1 MNDGSTGAR
10 VADLTDVARLEE
22 IVDRAALSDL
32 CRSFFDLF
40 GLSVRVLSADGA
52 VLADVHEEREVCAY
66 VNETP
71 GGRTACGR
79 IVGEARSLVP
89 DGRGHVVHGCFTGA
103 VYRVVPITYQAR
115 QLGRIVLGPY
125 LPAELDEVP
134 RSLLEVDPEIDASEA
149 LATLEEM
156 PRVRRE
162 TAERLADHIQRTL
175 ELLVFGN
182 HRAHLASEMHVLSA
196 RESYR
201 ELAEKNAELRRA
213 YERLKELDRL
223 KSNFLATVSH
233 ELRTPLTSILGYSEM
248 LASGMAGELQPE
260 QLEFVQTIHSKGE
273 LLLRLISS
281 LLDLGKL
288 EQGNLSLE
296 REPIN
301 PLSLLEDLASTV
313 LPMARKK
320 GVTVTVEPALGPLPR
335 FEADPV
341 RLRQVLGNLLDN
353 ALKFTRPDGHI
364 HLGVRVTELD
374 MGPDGDDD
382 GGAGMVLLAAPRRA
396 LEFHV
401 KDDGIGIPPSEHEKI
416 FDPFY
421 QVDGSSTREHGGTG
435 LGLSIVKRL
444 VEAHGGTI
452 RVESAPGRGTTFYVT
467 IPEADDA

>member
-1 MNDGSTGAR
+1 MNDVVGRSSH
-10 VADLTDVARLEE
+10 ADITEVARLED

-71 GGRTACGR
+71 GGRTACGL
-79 IVGEARSLVP
+79 VVAEARSIVP
-89 DGRGHVVHGCFTGA
+89 EGRGHVVHACFTGG
-103 VYRVVPITYQAR
+103 VYRVVPILYQAR
-115 QLGRIVLGPY
+115 HLGRVVLGPY
-125 LPAELDEVP
+125 LPAELEEVP
-134 RSLLEVDPEIDASEA
+134 RSLLQVDPGIDASEA

-162 TAERLADHIQRTL
+162 TAERLATHLQRTL

-182 HRAHLASEMHVLSA
+182 HRAHLASEMHLLSV

-248 LASGMAGELQPE
+248 LASGLAGELQPE
-260 QLEFVQTIHSKGE
+260 QLEFVRTIHAKGE
-273 LLLRLISS
+273 LLLKLISS

-301 PLSLLEDLASTV
+301 PLFLLQDLAATV
-313 LPMARKK
+313 MPMARKK
-320 GVTVTVEPALGPLPR
+320 GVTVTVEEPAAGPLPR

-341 RLRQVLGNLLDN
+341 RLRQVLSNLLDN
-353 ALKFTRPDGHI
+353 ALKFTRPGGHV
-364 HLGVRVTELD
+364 HLGVRVTEVE
-374 MGPDGDDD
+374 GRPED
-382 GGAGMVLLAAPRRA
+382 GGDGAGVVLLAAPRRA
-396 LEFHV
+396 LEFRV
-401 KDDGIGIPPSEHEKI
+401 SDDGIGIPESEHENI
-416 FDPFY
+416 FHPFY

-452 RVESAPGRGTTFYVT
+452 RLESAPGRGTTFYVT
-467 IPEADDA
+467 IPEAD